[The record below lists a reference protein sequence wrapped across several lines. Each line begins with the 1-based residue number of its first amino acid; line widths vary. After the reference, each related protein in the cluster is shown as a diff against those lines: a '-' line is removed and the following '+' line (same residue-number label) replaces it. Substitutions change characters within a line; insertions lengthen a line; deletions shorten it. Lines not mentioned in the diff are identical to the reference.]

1 MFQKWNQSSRDRY
14 ELLRRDVHVVN
25 FRRFYL
31 EEVAAITNRN
41 FFAGKMSAAVDRRIR
56 LRNQIIFF
64 FVARQVIDLI
74 RDPAIR
80 DLAVRRFNETKF
92 IDPREGRHRANQT
105 DVRSFRCL
113 DRTNAAVVRWVH
125 VAHFESGAI
134 AAQSTGSERGQA
146 ALVRELCQRIRL
158 IHELRELRA
167 TEEISN
173 HGAERF
179 WIHQLLRRHAVD
191 VDVEQ
196 SHALFHQTLGPGE
209 TDAALI
215 GEQLADR
222 SDAAAAKMIDVIQR
236 AFAAAQVD
244 QIFDR
249 SDKIFVSQNSLG
261 QIDIDAQLQ
270 VLDVIEKLDNF
281 LVRAVA
287 ECAQESGGQ
296 EFATAFAPIEINI
309 EQIRGVELHL
319 DPRTPVGNNAE
330 AVEHFA
336 VEVDGRFKRNTGRT
350 VQL

>member
-41 FFAGKMSAAVDRRIR
+41 FFAGEMSAAVDRRIR

-92 IDPREGRHRANQT
+92 IDPREGRHRADQT

-167 TEEISN
+167 PEEISN

-261 QIDIDAQLQ
+261 QIDIDAQLL
-270 VLDVIEKLDNF
+270 VDLVTANAAEIIFLWIEKEALEERAR
-281 LVRAVA
+281 VRHRRRVARAQPAVNV
-287 ECAQESGGQ
+287 
-296 EFATAFAPIEINI
+296 F
-309 EQIRGVELHL
+309 
-319 DPRTPVGNNAE
+319 
-330 AVEHFA
+330 
-336 VEVDGRFKRNTGRT
+336 
-350 VQL
+350 